1 MDRSK
6 ASGHGAAPQA
16 PVIRVEGLSRGRVA
30 GGASLRGRD
39 GEMNT

>member
-6 ASGHGAAPQA
+6 ASGRGAAPQA
-16 PVIRVEGLSRGRVA
+16 PVVRVEESSRDRVA